1 MQFFKDLFGGKKR
14 TSPRIAIDWW
24 VDAQLPA
31 TDGFIGFHA
40 NDISSFGLR
49 LSGESDE
56 AFKRVLTDEGRARML
71 LRVPGEAVTHSV
83 EAQLVWGMG
92 GQDRF
97 QTGWTFEE
105 IEGDLSLLQQ
115 RLDGPWED
123 DSFLVL
129 PSGAGIERVTTTPLF
144 RSSWRREPTTRVDD
158 RG

>member
-14 TSPRIAIDWW
+14 KSPRIAIDWW

-31 TDGFIGFHA
+31 TDRYIGFHA

-56 AFKRVLTDEGRARML
+56 AFKRVMTDEGRARML
-71 LRVPGEAVTHSV
+71 LRVPGEAGTHPV

-92 GQDRF
+92 GRDGF

-105 IEGDLSLLQQ
+105 IEDAATAAISRYIDTHLSDELA
-115 RLDGPWED
+115 E
-123 DSFLVL
+123 S
-129 PSGAGIERVTTTPLF
+129 
-144 RSSWRREPTTRVDD
+144 
-158 RG
+158 

>member
-105 IEGDLSLLQQ
+105 IEEAATDAICRYIDAHTSDEL
-115 RLDGPWED
+115 
-123 DSFLVL
+123 
-129 PSGAGIERVTTTPLF
+129 AER
-144 RSSWRREPTTRVDD
+144 
-158 RG
+158 